1 MTGIKMSYILCENN
15 GDVIGTFVD
24 ESSAQTEADSLA
36 TAYASG
42 DPDMTAKNNGTDLYA
57 VVSSKTVSRDFSG
70 ITLVSTRE
78 DIVKSWK
85 ITTLSPP

>member
-1 MTGIKMSYILCENN
+1 MSHILCENN

-24 ESSAQTEADSLA
+24 LSSAQTEADSLA

-42 DPDMTAKNNGTDLYA
+42 DPDMTAKNDGTNLYT
-57 VVSSKTVSRDFSG
+57 VVLLKTMSRDYAG
-70 ITLVSTRE
+70 IALVSTRE

-85 ITTLSPP
+85 VTTLDSP